1 MGFISD
7 RLIKMYK
14 DIMFVRHDPDGR
26 IFYFSHEDF
35 DGLHKTPFEFKSR
48 KGHTLKGGFYYYD
61 NPRQDRLIVLDHGL
75 GVGHRGYMREIETI
89 CRKGYMVFTY
99 DHTGCGESEGES
111 AQGLSGSLSD
121 LDDCIRT
128 LKRLINLSGMEIS
141 VIGHSWG
148 GFSTLN
154 ILGYHHDIHS
164 VVAMSAFTS
173 VSNMVGQIVPIIVF
187 PVRRKIMAL
196 EDRTNHGHASSSAF
210 DVVNK
215 TNKPILII
223 HSLDDSTVSA
233 KRNILRLRKETCE
246 RSNLEFIVQNGKGHS
261 VNYTR
266 EAADYKRDFFKT
278 MNRMKKDGLL
288 ETDEEKKQFVDSYDW
303 YKMTEQDEELW
314 EKIFAFLEK

>member
-1 MGFISD
+1 MGFISKH
-7 RLIKMYK
+7 LTKMYK
-14 DIMFVRHDPDGR
+14 DILFVRHDPDGR
-26 IFYFSHEDF
+26 IFYFSYTDF
-35 DGLHKTPFEFKSR
+35 DGLNKTPFEFKSR
-48 KGHTLKGGFYYYD
+48 KGHILKGGFYYYD
-61 NPRQDRLIVLDHGL
+61 NPRQDRLIVFDHGL

-99 DHTGCGESEGES
+99 DHTGCGDSEGES
-111 AQGLSGSLSD
+111 IQGLSGSLAD

-128 LKRLINLSGMEIS
+128 LKRIDSLSGMEIS

-164 VVAMSAFTS
+164 VVAMSAFIS
-173 VSNMVGQIVPIIVF
+173 VPTMHSQIVPFIVF
-187 PVRRKIMAL
+187 PFRKQLMEL
-196 EDRTNHGHASSSAF
+196 EDRTNHAHARSSAL

-233 KRNILRLRKETCE
+233 EKNILRLRKETCE
-246 RSNLEFIVQNGKGHS
+246 RTNLEFILQNGKGHS

-266 EAADYKRDFFKT
+266 EAADYKREFFRT
-278 MNRMKKDGLL
+278 MDRLKKKGLL
-288 ETDEEKKQFVDSYDW
+288 ETEEQKSEFVSSYDW
-303 YKMTEQDEELW
+303 YAMTEQDEELW
-314 EKIFAFLEK
+314 EKIFIFLEK